1 MMIQRILIAGLT
13 VASALLATPVWA
25 ENSSRFGEFTVHHSA
40 FTSDTLNTDVAR
52 AYGIQRSKHRGLLNV
67 SVIKEEPG
75 TTGLSVPAQVEVD
88 IVNLAGQRSPIP
100 MREIK
105 DKEATY
111 YIGEF
116 PVYDQQSINFEIQA
130 RPQGAS
136 ETYEVKMSQQFFTD

>member
-1 MMIQRILIAGLT
+1 MMIQRISIAGLT
-13 VASALLATPVWA
+13 VVSALLATSAWA
-25 ENSSRFGEFTVHHSA
+25 ENSSRFGDFTVHHNA

-52 AYGIQRSKHRGLLNV
+52 TYGIQRSKHRGLLNV
-67 SVIKEEPG
+67 SVVKEEAG
-75 TTGLSVPAQVEVD
+75 TTGQSVPAQVDVD

-116 PVYDQQSINFEIQA
+116 PVYDRQNIKFEIQT